1 MVYQADPKIPA
12 SPVQKSEVA
21 DKLGKMVQTIQIFF
35 RRESSFPNDKNFMV
49 EQIQFGTEIV
59 RQKPSPPSNPKG

>member
-1 MVYQADPKIPA
+1 MVHPAVPKIPA

-35 RRESSFPNDKNFMV
+35 RRASSFPDSKNFV
-49 EQIQFGTEIV
+49 AEQIQFGTEIV
-59 RQKPSPPSNPKG
+59 R